1 MCNALILRVFRRMRV
16 FLLCA
21 FERQKNAL
29 VSAEKSSS
37 KKKTKNFSLLF
48 FPPFPNALSSKKLV
62 HISIEMKK
70 EEMKNKRERTT
81 TTTTTRTSEVAR
93 EFYRSTNSRIFS
105 SRGCATSTSSDV
117 CDEIFGYHR
126 RPNAAWMKDEDD
138 EKKRRRRRRQMF

>member
-1 MCNALILRVFRRMRV
+1 MRV

-29 VSAEKSSS
+29 VSAEKEQL

-70 EEMKNKRERTT
+70 EEMKNKRESNTT
-81 TTTTTRTSEVAR
+81 TTTTTNEDVGSR
-93 EFYRSTNSRIFS
+93 EGVLPLY
-105 SRGCATSTSSDV
+105 
-117 CDEIFGYHR
+117 
-126 RPNAAWMKDEDD
+126 
-138 EKKRRRRRRQMF
+138 